1 MAVASTNAGMNR
13 DPQLSGQRDG
23 TGVPGLGLDL
33 ETSMNEE
40 AQRDTR
46 LSYIHPGETLRED
59 FLAPLGKSPAW
70 LAEGL
75 RLPLPE
81 VVEILAGLRPI
92 TASTALRLSRF
103 LGCTPEFW
111 LGLQAGFDLEV
122 AADSL
127 TDELGA
133 IDPYPMPHLV
143 AEESQQTVGSALP
156 IEATAA

>member
-1 MAVASTNAGMNR
+1 MSEDV
-13 DPQLSGQRDG
+13 QRDI
-23 TGVPGLGLDL
+23 
-33 ETSMNEE
+33 
-40 AQRDTR
+40 R

-59 FLAPLGKSPAW
+59 FLGPLEKSPAW

-75 RLPLPE
+75 RMPLPE

-103 LGCTPEFW
+103 LGCSPEFW
-111 LGLQAGFDLEV
+111 LGLQASFDLEV

-127 TDELGA
+127 TEDLAA

-143 AEESQQTVGSALP
+143 GDESPEAAGAIFQ
-156 IEATAA
+156 IESPAA